1 MAISDREVNGG
12 KETEGEGDERKK
24 MGRKKELKHT
34 SRKSVCRKPGKEKGQ
49 CDQIILGR
57 RSTAL
62 SLLSGA
68 WLKLPPA
75 ARAPAGPRPVPHSVL
90 KQQDCGEARFG
101 VRSSTERGNPYL
113 QLHPNAGFLQALVF
127 QQSEGRPDTCHPADH
142 WSPDSHPVSART
154 PLPGTAAGLVVTP
167 SRGAP
172 DSWRGAGPAAR
183 TGRLPPRWGMPG
195 AQLIAF

>member
-1 MAISDREVNGG
+1 
-12 KETEGEGDERKK
+12 

-90 KQQDCGEARFG
+90 KQQDYGEARFG